1 MNNNIITNQKIMMI
15 DDDISIMN
23 LLSVFLSKYGHSLIP
38 YTEPIAAI
46 EELKNNEYNIL
57 IVNYTM
63 SPVNGDKI
71 VELVRGF
78 NKEIYIIMLSSNKD
92 LIPSM
97 NTLNDLDIQ
106 GFFEKNLNFDQ
117 LILGIQSAAKYNS
130 QLSKIKDINQQLEV
144 SIMEFSKILMKT
156 VDAKDKYTGEHCKR
170 VAYYSLKLGTKLK
183 LTANELSDLNL
194 AAMFHDI
201 GKIGIPD
208 NILQK
213 TSKLTDEEYETI
225 KYHPTIG
232 ANILSVSKLFEEVS
246 KTVLYHHERI
256 DGKGYPIGLKGD
268 EIPKLSRILSIAD
281 TFDAITTKRSY
292 KEDFSIN
299 FALEELERIKG
310 TQLDL
315 EFTNIFIELINE
327 DKDNF
332 IVNDTNNNN
341 NNNN

>member
-1 MNNNIITNQKIMMI
+1 MDNKNSNLITTQKIMMI

-23 LLSVFLSKYGHSLIP
+23 LLSIFLSKYEHTLVP
-38 YTEPIAAI
+38 FTEPITAI
-46 EELKNNEYNIL
+46 EELKNNKYNIL

-97 NTLNDLDIQ
+97 NTLNELDIQ
-106 GFFEKNLNFDQ
+106 AFYEKNLNFDQ

-130 QLSKIKDINQQLEV
+130 QLLKIKDMNQKIEV
-144 SIMEFSKILMKT
+144 SIMEFAKILMKT
-156 VDAKDKYTGEHCKR
+156 VDAKDEYTGEHCKR
-170 VAYYSLKLGTKLK
+170 VAYYCLKLGTKLK
-183 LTANELSDLNL
+183 LSASELSDLNL

-213 TSKLTDEEYETI
+213 KSKLTDEEYETI
-225 KYHPTIG
+225 KSHPIIG
-232 ANILSVSKLFEEVS
+232 ANILSVSTMFKEVS
-246 KTVLYHHERI
+246 NIVRAHHERI
-256 DGKGYPIGLKGD
+256 DGKGYPYGLKG
-268 EIPKLSRILSIAD
+268 EELSTPIKILCICD
-281 TFDAITTKRSY
+281 TFDAMTSKRSY
-292 KEDFSIN
+292 KERFDID

-315 EFTNIFIELINE
+315 EYTDVFINLIKE

-332 IVNDTNNNN
+332 LID
-341 NNNN
+341 

>member
-1 MNNNIITNQKIMMI
+1 MNNNIISNQKIMMI

-23 LLSVFLSKYGHSLIP
+23 LLSVFLSKYGHSLTAF
-38 YTEPIAAI
+38 TEPIAAI

-97 NTLNDLDIQ
+97 NTLNELDIQ
-106 GFFEKNLNFDQ
+106 AFFEKNLNFDQ

-130 QLSKIKDINQQLEV
+130 QLTKIKDMNQKIEI

-156 VDAKDKYTGEHCKR
+156 VDAKDQYTGEHCKR
-170 VAYYSLKLGTKLK
+170 VAYYSLKLGAKLK
-183 LTANELSDLNL
+183 LSATELSNLNL

-213 TSKLTDEEYETI
+213 KSRLTDEEYETI
-225 KYHPTIG
+225 KYHPIIG
-232 ANILSVSKLFEEVS
+232 ANILSVSTMFEDVA
-246 KTVLYHHERI
+246 KTVLEHHERV
-256 DGKGYPIGLKGD
+256 DGKGYPYGLKSN
-268 EIPKLSRILSIAD
+268 EISKLGKILCICD
-281 TFDAITTKRSY
+281 TFDAITSKRSY
-292 KEDFSIN
+292 KENFSID
-299 FALEELERIKG
+299 FALEEFEKIKG

-315 EFTNIFIELINE
+315 EYTNAFIDLINE
-327 DKDNF
+327 DKEKFLID
-332 IVNDTNNNN
+332 
-341 NNNN
+341 